1 MKPKPQNKILA
12 RIPSDA
18 FIGRE
23 AETEQ
28 LLAFSFTHEPS
39 ILSVLAAPSSGAS
52 ELLRQTYDRLFS
64 TQTKVLP
71 FYFEIRKSDGN
82 LRGVA
87 ARFAHEFL
95 MQAVAFRRQDPSIL
109 ILAPSPEE
117 LARRA
122 PTADAAWLDDA
133 VEAFGQA
140 REMKG
145 RAFMRNCLGIPLRA
159 SAKKIRTILII
170 DAIDELQNFDDGASF
185 LEDLSEIG
193 AVTRIIV
200 AGHRRFLYGKL
211 RSKVVQL
218 ESLGS
223 AQAGLLCQKL
233 SETYEVAINDQT
245 RDLIGVQLNGEP
257 FAITALFEAAAT

>member
-1 MKPKPQNKILA
+1 MKPKPQTKILA

-23 AETEQ
+23 AEIER
-28 LLAFSFTHEPS
+28 LLAFSFAPEPS
-39 ILSVLAAPSSGAS
+39 ILSVLATPSSGAS

-71 FYFEIRKSDGN
+71 FYFEIRKSDAN

-109 ILAPSPEE
+109 RLAPSPEE

-122 PTADAAWLDDA
+122 PTADAPWIDDA
-133 VEAFGQA
+133 VEAFGRS

-145 RAFMRNCLGIPLRA
+145 RAFVRNCLGIPLRA
-159 SAKKIRTILII
+159 SAKK
-170 DAIDELQNFDDGASF
+170 
-185 LEDLSEIG
+185 
-193 AVTRIIV
+193 
-200 AGHRRFLYGKL
+200 
-211 RSKVVQL
+211 
-218 ESLGS
+218 
-223 AQAGLLCQKL
+223 
-233 SETYEVAINDQT
+233 
-245 RDLIGVQLNGEP
+245 
-257 FAITALFEAAAT
+257 